1 MNRRDLLRTVGAAGV
16 GAMLPVGRL
25 AAADKGGG
33 LARLQGVDCVLI
45 PQETAGPYP
54 LDLSGDSTK
63 FRQDVT
69 EGRPGTPLNL
79 TMTVVNINDGCAP
92 VPNARVDIW
101 HCDKDGVYSG
111 YSQPG
116 GSTVGQTFMRGIQ
129 ITDAN
134 GAVTFKTIYP
144 GWYPGRITHIH
155 FQVFLNSVL
164 SATSQMAFPDSV
176 NEAVYATAT
185 YANRGRNTSVAD
197 NASDGVFASPSGD
210 LQYELLNIVA
220 NAGSGGYDATFTVG
234 LSAPKAGL
242 IDLEPE
248 TGGQFVLRQNHPNP
262 FARGTSVGFSLTQ
275 TSHVRLAIVDMNG
288 VEVVRLLDER
298 RAAGEQ
304 SVAWDGN
311 VAGLPAARGN
321 YLYQLSVT
329 NALGEFHQA
338 KVMTL
343 H

>member
-25 AAADKGGG
+25 AASDKGGAV
-33 LARLQGVDCVLI
+33 ARLQGVDCVLI

-111 YSQPG
+111 YAQPG

-129 ITDAN
+129 MTDAN
-134 GAVTFKTIYP
+134 GTVAFTTIYP
-144 GWYPGRITHIH
+144 GWYSGRITHIH

-164 SATSQMAFPDSV
+164 SATSQMAFPDSL
-176 NEAVYATAT
+176 NDTVYATAA
-185 YANRGRNTSVAD
+185 YADRGRNTSVAN
-197 NASDGVFASPSGD
+197 NASDSVFGSPSGD
-210 LQYELLNIVA
+210 LQYEMLNIVA
-220 NAGSGGYDATFTVG
+220 NAGTGGYDATFTVG
-234 LSAPKAGL
+234 ISAPKAGL
-242 IDLEPE
+242 INLEPE
-248 TGGQFVLRQNHPNP
+248 TGGQFMLRQNYPNP
-262 FARGTSVGFSLTQ
+262 FARATSVGFSLTQ
-275 TSHVRLAIVDMNG
+275 TSHVRLAIFDMNG
-288 VEVVRLLDER
+288 VEVARLLDER

-311 VAGLPAARGN
+311 VGGVPVARGN
-321 YLYQLSVT
+321 FLFRLSVT